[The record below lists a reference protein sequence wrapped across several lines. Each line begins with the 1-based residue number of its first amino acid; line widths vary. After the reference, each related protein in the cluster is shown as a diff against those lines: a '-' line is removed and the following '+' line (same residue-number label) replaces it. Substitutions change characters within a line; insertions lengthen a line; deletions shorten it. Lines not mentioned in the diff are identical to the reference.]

1 MTSRPTTA
9 SPAGKDRRR
18 YQRRTIS
25 DWQLLTVE
33 MALPG
38 SAYGPQQHG
47 IMLNLSESGMG
58 LQPFL
63 PLVPEEFV
71 ELRFGLPGLS
81 KVMET
86 KAVVSWAGSGGPT
99 GIQFVDTTAESRDQ
113 LRKWVTSDLRLPSQQ
128 TSQRA
133 LEGKVLSL
141 GPQPNE
147 FENGLRLIARRAMVI
162 TRASGVAIALGDRSG
177 MQCRA
182 SLGMAPDIGVKLFP
196 DRGLTGH
203 CLSTAK
209 VIHCHDAQA
218 DPRVDPGVARELQVG
233 SILIAPVFASG
244 KLSGI
249 IEVLSKHCSAFDQYH
264 IARLEAFASLLGTAI
279 ELIPNAPGPVLR
291 APAAEK
297 AAPSLPLELPPATT
311 DDSSN
316 PLECLWTL
324 IEGTIQGPAQTG
336 FIETVER
343 RILHEKKG
351 RDKNYW
357 N

>member
-1 MTSRPTTA
+1 MTSRSTA
-9 SPAGKDRRR
+9 SPAGRDRRR

-47 IMLNLSESGMG
+47 LMLNLSESGMG

-63 PLVPEEFV
+63 PLVPDEFV
-71 ELRFGLPGLS
+71 ELRFGLPGLP

-86 KAVVSWAGSGGPT
+86 KAVVSWTGSGGPT
-99 GIQFVDTTAESRDQ
+99 GIQFVDTTAEARDQ

-133 LEGKVLSL
+133 PEGKVLFL

-182 SLGMAPDIGVKLFP
+182 SLGIAPDIGVKLLP
-196 DRGLTGH
+196 DRGLTGQ
-203 CLSTAK
+203 CLSTGK
-209 VIHCHDAQA
+209 VIHCLDAQA
-218 DPRVDPGVARELQVG
+218 DPRVDPGVARELQIG

-249 IEVLSKHCSAFDQYH
+249 IQVLSKHCSAFDKYH
-264 IARLEAFASLLGTAI
+264 IGRLEAFASLLGTAI
-279 ELIPNAPGPVLR
+279 ELIPNSPGTVLR

-297 AAPSLPLELPPATT
+297 ASHSRPLELPPATI
-311 DDSSN
+311 DDSTN

-351 RDKNYW
+351 RGESYW